1 MLDVVTAST
10 DRSLATVAGLKS
22 LTLGSSATS
31 TVNDAYFADLI
42 ARSSRWAESYLGLP
56 VTLQTYQETVAG
68 FGSRR
73 LVLAR
78 TPIVAVDRVFD
89 ATDTGTAT
97 QILSSEFRVQDRD
110 AGFLSRNQGWPWTA
124 TLQAPAYSGWG
135 GGGAAFPLS
144 PEPVPGDEY
153 EPFLVDYR
161 AGWTLAGVET
171 TSANYSTA
179 NGSTSTGRTLP
190 EDIEYGVLLRAQNMF
205 EGLDDSIT
213 AESLGDISTNYAS
226 AQKDQLTPYEKILAP
241 YRRFA
246 A

>member
-1 MLDVVTAST
+1 MLNTCVAST
-10 DRSLATVAGLKS
+10 DRNLTTVAALKS
-22 LTLGSSATS
+22 LTLGATATS

-42 ARSSRWAESYLGLP
+42 ARSSRWAESYLGFP
-56 VTLQTYQETVAG
+56 VTLQTYQEMVAG
-68 FGSRR
+68 FGARR

-78 TPIVAVDRVFD
+78 TPLVAVDRVFD

-124 TLQAPAYSGWG
+124 TLQAPAYSGWA

-161 AGWTLAGVET
+161 AGWTLAGVDT
-171 TSANYSTA
+171 GSNNWSTVQ
-179 NGSTSTGRTLP
+179 GTTSTGRTLP
-190 EDIEYGVLLRAQNMF
+190 DDLEYGVLLRAQNMF
-205 EGLDDSIT
+205 EGLDDAVT
-213 AESLGDISTNYAS
+213 AESLGDVSVNYSS
-226 AQKDQLTPYEKILAP
+226 AQKDQMTPYEMALAP
-241 YRRFA
+241 YRRF
-246 A
+246 

>member
-10 DRSLATVAGLKS
+10 DRSLATVAALKS
-22 LTLGSSATS
+22 LALGATATS
-31 TVNDAYFADLI
+31 TVQDAYFADLI
-42 ARSSRWAESYLGLP
+42 ARSSRWAESYLGYPL
-56 VTLQTYQETVAG
+56 TLQTYQECVAG
-68 FGSRR
+68 YGARR

-124 TLQAPAYSGWG
+124 TLQAPSFSGWAG
-135 GGGAAFPLS
+135 GGPAFPLS

-179 NGSTSTGRTLP
+179 NGTTSTGRTLP
-190 EDIEYGVLLRAQNMF
+190 EDIEYGVLLRAQDMF
-205 EGLDDSIT
+205 EGLDNDIT
-213 AESLGDISTNYAS
+213 AESLGDLSVNYAS
-226 AQKDQLTPYEKILAP
+226 VQTDKPTPAERLLMP

-246 A
+246 